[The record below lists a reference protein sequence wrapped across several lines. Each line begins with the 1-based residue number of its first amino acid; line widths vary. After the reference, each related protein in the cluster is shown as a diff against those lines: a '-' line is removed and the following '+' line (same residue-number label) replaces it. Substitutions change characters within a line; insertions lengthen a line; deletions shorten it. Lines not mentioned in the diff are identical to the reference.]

1 VAEFPFNSPATKVKI
16 IPLNTSA
23 LFQMSCAST
32 VHHELECSNPYGN
45 KHLQMALKH
54 QIELLRIAN
63 FEGE

>member
-1 VAEFPFNSPATKVKI
+1 
-16 IPLNTSA
+16 
-23 LFQMSCAST
+23 